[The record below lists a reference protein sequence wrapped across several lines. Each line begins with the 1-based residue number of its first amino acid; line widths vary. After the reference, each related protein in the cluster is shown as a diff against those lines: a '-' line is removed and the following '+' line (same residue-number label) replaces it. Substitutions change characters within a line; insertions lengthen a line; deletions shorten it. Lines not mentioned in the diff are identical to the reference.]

1 MARLRDFCFL
11 STVLLFSVVCYAS
24 KLGAEKQGKVVQLSV
39 KKIDELQD
47 ALFGGNVWVIACK
60 QDSESIDPF
69 FAEAA
74 KLLSKNKE
82 CNGQCFAGT
91 LDCRRKLPSKKSV
104 LKRFNLRRE
113 GKHIPLLFLA
123 ANGNKP
129 YQLNVKT
136 FTKPMNGKKN
146 TREFAAKKLVKHVA
160 KVTKPKVWQVLKPSD
175 FQKYCLKR
183 RYCVAFALGRNEGAS
198 KEEKKKR
205 PGGMKGKALALNA
218 HQKKIVNKLLV
229 KHRNVAFVVIDTSK
243 WKLEVLGK
251 NIEGFQK
258 RHDDVSVT
266 EYPAIVAFRKDKN
279 DTTFGKG
286 QYRHLNAQ
294 IQEGPSAISMSLCR
308 HLIHANTSKEEA
320 RKIFKANKIDFNSF
334 KKKPLSLLRNKDI
347 LYRINKK
354 YYTWKTAAPYMAAEA
369 MFKNGLPSS
378 VMSKIDV
385 ETEREEKIRRKKA
398 GTDVPV
404 ISAKTYH
411 KPDKM
416 STKRYFTESRLGKLI
431 KNMAGDTDFIMTSSL
446 PAVTKF
452 LSAAEKTK
460 LEESKKRQ
468 KMQDL
473 QKKRKRQKAAK
484 KRSEKVKKRTERK
497 MNRKRHGKGINREE
511 LKKERARRE
520 HERREEMDR
529 EMEQFGVQAAPEED
543 EAESYDT
550 GAIEAED
557 DSFEEEDD
565 LKDSGNVLFDVEA
578 NGEGIISDENYEDD
592 ADDVVDLGDLE
603 DDYDDDDM

>member
-1 MARLRDFCFL
+1 MVRSRIFHLL
-11 STVLLFSVVCYAS
+11 STVLLFSVACCDKKRDKRAT
-24 KLGAEKQGKVVQLSV
+24 GKVVQLSV
-39 KKIDELQD
+39 RRVDELQD

-60 QDSESIDPF
+60 KDSESMDPF
-69 FAEAA
+69 FSEAA

-113 GKHIPLLFLA
+113 GKQVPLLFLA

-136 FTKPMNGKKN
+136 FTKPMKGKKN

-160 KVTKPKVWQVLKPSD
+160 KVSKPKVWQILKPSD

-183 RYCVAFALGRNEGAS
+183 RYCVAFALGRNDGAS
-198 KEEKKKR
+198 KKEKKKR
-205 PGGMKGKALALNA
+205 SGGMKGKSLTLNL
-218 HQKKIVNKLLV
+218 HQKKVVSKLSV

-258 RHDDVSVT
+258 RHDDVSAT

-279 DTTFGKG
+279 DTTLGKG

-294 IQEGPSAISMSLCR
+294 IQEGTSGISMSHCR
-308 HLIHANTSKEEA
+308 HLIYSNTSKEEA
-320 RKIFKANKIDFNSF
+320 RKIFKANKIDFKNF
-334 KKKPLSLLRNKDI
+334 KEKPLSLLRNKDI

-369 MFKNGLPSS
+369 MFRNGLPSS
-378 VMSKIDV
+378 VMSKIDKD
-385 ETEREEKIRRKKA
+385 TEREEKIRRKKA

-404 ISAKTYH
+404 ISAKMYH
-411 KPDKM
+411 KSANM
-416 STKRYFTESRLGKLI
+416 QTKQYFTESRLSKLI
-431 KNMAGDTDFIMTSSL
+431 KNMAKDREFIMSSS
-446 PAVTKF
+446 PPVVTKF

-468 KMQDL
+468 KMQNL
-473 QKKRKRQKAAK
+473 QKKRKRQKAAE
-484 KRSEKVKKRTERK
+484 KRSEKVKKRAERK
-497 MNRKRHGKGINREE
+497 MNRKRRGKGINKEE

-543 EAESYDT
+543 EEESFDSVSDD
-550 GAIEAED
+550 AED
-557 DSFEEEDD
+557 DSPVEEDGA
-565 LKDSGNVLFDVEA
+565 KDSNSVSFDVEA
-578 NGEGIISDENYEDD
+578 DGEGMISDDD
-592 ADDVVDLGDLE
+592 DDTEEVVDLGDLE
-603 DDYDDDDM
+603 DDYDDEDYM